1 MPAKE
6 LSAELEAVLSAY
18 SMLVHLLKKMLNT
31 DNVLWATTKIFA
43 ILVYYSSSS
52 ASCEATQAWS
62 V

>member
-18 SMLVHLLKKMLNT
+18 SMLVHLLKKILNT
-31 DNVLWATTKIFA
+31 DNILRATTKVFA
-43 ILVYYSSSS
+43 ILVYYFSTS
-52 ASCEATQAWS
+52 ASCQATQTWS